1 MTREEV
7 YDKCTEKTGDFVP
20 AYRYIGGYEKVRV
33 EDEVVYS
40 VRILLPPEAI
50 DAIIDCA
57 VEEAVERIKNMTF
70 ATIDGRTGLPITKTK
85 YVEGGGKQE

>member
-7 YDKCTEKTGDFVP
+7 YDKCTDKCGHLVP
-20 AYRYIGGYEKVRV
+20 SYRHIDGCGKVRG

-57 VEEAVERIKNMTF
+57 VEEAIKVMKGEER
-70 ATIDGRTGLPITKTK
+70 
-85 YVEGGGKQE
+85 